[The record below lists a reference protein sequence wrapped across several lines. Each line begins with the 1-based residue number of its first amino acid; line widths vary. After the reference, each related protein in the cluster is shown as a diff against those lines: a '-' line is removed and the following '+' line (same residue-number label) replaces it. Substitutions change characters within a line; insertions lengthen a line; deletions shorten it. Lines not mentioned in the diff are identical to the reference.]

1 MTNYW
6 YWKNRRKKI
15 KAASLSELPTGTW
28 VTVREAAKR
37 LKLTTQAVR
46 YRYLRGELE
55 VADVN
60 GRIFVNIGGV

>member
-15 KAASLSELPTGTW
+15 KAASLDNLPNGDW
-28 VTVREAAKR
+28 VTVREAAKKLR
-37 LKLTTQAVR
+37 LTPQAVR
-46 YRYLRGELE
+46 YRYLRGELR

-60 GRIFVNIGGV
+60 GKIYVDVGG